1 MPARSS
7 VQPFRVGRSRTGA
20 GLFATDFIKKGTFI
34 IEYWGKRV
42 PTKTADDLNS
52 KYLFEIN
59 SRWTVNGS
67 DRRNI
72 ARYINHSC
80 RPNAEAD
87 IVKGESTSHGRQ
99 SSSYRRSWR
108 DRCRARRCAAE
119 AWWRRPRKTF
129 RALRVPLGSNTSRHS
144 GLRRGRSRF
153 RQAMIWGMFG
163 ISDQHRRNTSGVHA
177 VC

>member
-87 IVKGESTSHGRQ
+87 VVKGVIKIRA
-99 SSSYRRSWR
+99 YRNIKPVGCKCAKCLEKRR
-108 DRCRARRCAAE
+108 EARR
-119 AWWRRPRKTF
+119 RKNGA
-129 RALRVPLGSNTSRHS
+129 R
-144 GLRRGRSRF
+144 
-153 RQAMIWGMFG
+153 
-163 ISDQHRRNTSGVHA
+163 
-177 VC
+177 